1 MTLCKPSDVAG
12 WILVGSVSV
21 HLRRRLVALAVLCL
35 IGAALIVALDRRGH
49 ETTQN
54 ALGPSVVGGVDAAKP
69 FAYDPR
75 RRADYE
81 RRAALGLSH
90 VLYAKSPGGVVASA
104 RRTARWRPIV
114 DQVAAR
120 HHLDPDILEAIV
132 FLESA
137 GRADA
142 RASDDLRSA
151 VGLTQ
156 ILAETG
162 QNLLGMR
169 IDVSASERLTRGI
182 MRGHRVRQREAMR
195 RRVDERFDP
204 AKSIEAAANY
214 LDFAKRHL
222 GRDDLAV
229 VSYHMGV
236 GNLQQALTAYGTQSV
251 PYAQLY
257 FDSSPLRHAAAWRK
271 LASLGDDSS
280 TYLWRVLAA
289 RDIMRLYRRSP
300 QALQREALL
309 QSHKAS
315 AEEVL
320 HPPGSTT
327 IYADPMAIGRARA
340 SGELR
345 ALSPTGLKDYGLRV
359 DPSMG
364 ALAGHIHQ
372 SPQLYRALRP
382 QALAVLE
389 AMGADTRA
397 ISHAAPL
404 IVTST
409 VRDQRYQ
416 KVLRATDDEATSNYS
431 LHTTGYAFDIAR
443 DYRNR
448 AQALAFQFV
457 LDRLAALGLIAWI
470 REPQA
475 IHVTVA
481 SR

>member
-1 MTLCKPSDVAG
+1 MA
-12 WILVGSVSV
+12 
-21 HLRRRLVALAVLCL
+21 ALAVLCL
-35 IGAALIVALDRRGH
+35 IGAVLIVVLDRRRH
-49 ETTQN
+49 ETTRN

-69 FAYDPR
+69 FAYDAK

-104 RRTARWRPIV
+104 RRTAHWRPLV

-120 HHLDPDILEAIV
+120 HHLDPNLLEAIV

-162 QNLLGMR
+162 QHLLGMK

-182 MRGHRVRQREAMR
+182 ERGHRVRRREAQR

-204 AKSIEAAANY
+204 AKSIEAAADY
-214 LDFAKRHL
+214 LDFAKRRL

-236 GNLQQALTAYGTQSV
+236 GNLQQALAAYGPQPV

-257 FDSSPLRHAAAWRK
+257 FDSSPLRHAATWRK

-289 RDIMRLYRRSP
+289 RAIMRSYRRSP
-300 QALQREALL
+300 QALEREAVL

-327 IYADPMAIGRARA
+327 VYSDPFAIGRARA

-345 ALSPTGLKDYGLRV
+345 ALSPAGLKAYGLHI

-364 ALAGHIHQ
+364 ALAGRIKQ

-389 AMGADTRA
+389 AIGADTRA
-397 ISHAAPL
+397 IAHASPL

-409 VRDQRYQ
+409 VRDERYQ

-431 LHTTGYAFDIAR
+431 LHTTGFAFDIAR

>member
-1 MTLCKPSDVAG
+1 
-12 WILVGSVSV
+12 
-21 HLRRRLVALAVLCL
+21 
-35 IGAALIVALDRRGH
+35 
-49 ETTQN
+49 
-54 ALGPSVVGGVDAAKP
+54 
-69 FAYDPR
+69 
-75 RRADYE
+75 
-81 RRAALGLSH
+81 
-90 VLYAKSPGGVVASA
+90 VASA
-104 RRTARWRPIV
+104 TRTARWRPLI
-114 DQVAAR
+114 DRVARR
-120 HHLDPDILEAIV
+120 HRLSPDILEAIV

-162 QNLLGMR
+162 QNLLGMT

-182 MRGHRVRQREAMR
+182 LRGHRVRRREAMR

-204 AKSIEAAANY
+204 AKALEATARY
-214 LDFAKRHL
+214 LDFAKRRL

-229 VSYHMGV
+229 VAYHMGV
-236 GNLQQALTAYGTQSV
+236 GNLQQALAAYGKPSV

-257 FDSSPLRHAAAWRK
+257 FDSSPLRHATAWRK

-280 TYLWRVLAA
+280 SYLWRVFAA
-289 RDIMRLYRRSP
+289 RDIMRLYHRSP
-300 QALQREALL
+300 QALAHEAVL

-320 HPPGSTT
+320 HPPESTPV
-327 IYADPMAIGRARA
+327 YGDPFAVGRARA

-345 ALSPTGLKDYGLRV
+345 ALPENGLKAYGLRI

-364 ALAGHIHQ
+364 ALAGRIKQ
-372 SPQLYRALRP
+372 SPLLYRALRP

-389 AMGADTRA
+389 AIGADTRA
-397 ISHAAPL
+397 IARSAPL
-404 IVTST
+404 IITST
-409 VRDQRYQ
+409 VRDERYQ
-416 KVLRATDDEATSNYS
+416 RVLRATDREATGAYS
-431 LHTTGYAFDIAR
+431 LHTTGFAFDIAR
-443 DYRNR
+443 DYRSR